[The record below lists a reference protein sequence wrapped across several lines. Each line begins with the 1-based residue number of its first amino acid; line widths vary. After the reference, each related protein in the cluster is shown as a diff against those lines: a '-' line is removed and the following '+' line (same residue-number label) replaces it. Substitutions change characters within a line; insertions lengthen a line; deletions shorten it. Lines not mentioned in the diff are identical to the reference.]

1 MLQTVAFCLFWW
13 IAANLV
19 IAGIW
24 TAYCLWPRR
33 RDVPD
38 SIQSAI
44 VAHCDWLFTPAKRNN
59 SQPIRFDQASM
70 AFQSK

>member
-1 MLQTVAFCLFWW
+1 MLQTVALFLFWW

-33 RDVPD
+33 RDVPG
-38 SIQSAI
+38 SIQSAFRR
-44 VAHCDWLFTPAKRNN
+44 AL
-59 SQPIRFDQASM
+59 
-70 AFQSK
+70 